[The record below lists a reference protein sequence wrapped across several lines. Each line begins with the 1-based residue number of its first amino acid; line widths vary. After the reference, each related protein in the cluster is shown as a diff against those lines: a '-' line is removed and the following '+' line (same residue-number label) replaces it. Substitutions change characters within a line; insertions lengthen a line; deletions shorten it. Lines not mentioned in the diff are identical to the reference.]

1 VAEEAGIK
9 WKHNAL
15 RHSFASYRLA
25 QIQNANQVALETGH
39 TVKVLFTN
47 YRELVTPEE
56 AKSWF
61 GIAPK
66 VAAKR
71 AGVGSRGKTSRKTRE
86 PHRKPD
92 RGYCAGVGISGV
104 SV

>member
-1 VAEEAGIK
+1 MYGTSHLSHLKKQAAEEAGIK

-15 RHSFASYRLA
+15 RHSFASYGLA
-25 QIQNANQVALETGH
+25 QIQNANQVALEPGH

-61 GIAPK
+61 EIVPK
-66 VAAKR
+66 VGR
-71 AGVGSRGKTSRKTRE
+71 
-86 PHRKPD
+86 
-92 RGYCAGVGISGV
+92 
-104 SV
+104 